1 MSKKLIWII
10 VGLVVIIGVIIGLK
24 KAGVIGKEEGIKVTA
39 EAVQRRTIIET
50 VNASGKVYPEI
61 EVKISPDVSGEIV
74 ELTVAEGDTVKRGQV
89 LARIYADILN
99 SQRDQVAAGVS
110 QQQAQVS
117 NTTAQSAAIKA
128 TLDQAET
135 QYNRQKKLLDEK
147 VISRL
152 EFEQAEQA
160 FKSARANYNAAME
173 GIKSA
178 KAGVQSVQAQLN
190 RANKDIGR
198 TLITSPMDGV
208 ISLLAIKKGER
219 VAGNSFNVGTE
230 MMRVADMRSFEVRV
244 DVGENDI
251 PKVKLGDT
259 AIVEVDAYTSRKF
272 KGIVYKIANPSTGNN
287 LTANASAEVTNY
299 KVHIRLLQESYKD
312 LVIPGRSFPFRP
324 GMTASADI
332 QTKSKYNVL
341 SVPLNAVTTRDSKED
356 QKEKKD
362 EKKPAAKVAQVE
374 KAEQKSVSADDSIE
388 EVVFILQADNKVK
401 KVKVKTAIQDLNN
414 IEITE
419 GVKEGDKVITGP
431 YSIVSKMLKDGNLV
445 TVVEKD
451 KLFEEKKKD

>member
-1 MSKKLIWII
+1 
-10 VGLVVIIGVIIGLK
+10 
-24 KAGVIGKEEGIKVTA
+24 
-39 EAVQRRTIIET
+39 
-50 VNASGKVYPEI
+50 
-61 EVKISPDVSGEIV
+61 
-74 ELTVAEGDTVKRGQV
+74 
-89 LARIYADILN
+89 
-99 SQRDQVAAGVS
+99 
-110 QQQAQVS
+110 
-117 NTTAQSAAIKA
+117 
-128 TLDQAET
+128 
-135 QYNRQKKLLDEK
+135 
-147 VISRL
+147 
-152 EFEQAEQA
+152 
-160 FKSARANYNAAME
+160 
-173 GIKSA
+173 
-178 KAGVQSVQAQLN
+178 
-190 RANKDIGR
+190 
-198 TLITSPMDGV
+198 
-208 ISLLAIKKGER
+208 
-219 VAGNSFNVGTE
+219 
-230 MMRVADMRSFEVRV
+230 
-244 DVGENDI
+244 I

>member
-1 MSKKLIWII
+1 
-10 VGLVVIIGVIIGLK
+10 
-24 KAGVIGKEEGIKVTA
+24 
-39 EAVQRRTIIET
+39 
-50 VNASGKVYPEI
+50 
-61 EVKISPDVSGEIV
+61 
-74 ELTVAEGDTVKRGQV
+74 
-89 LARIYADILN
+89 
-99 SQRDQVAAGVS
+99 
-110 QQQAQVS
+110 
-117 NTTAQSAAIKA
+117 
-128 TLDQAET
+128 
-135 QYNRQKKLLDEK
+135 
-147 VISRL
+147 
-152 EFEQAEQA
+152 
-160 FKSARANYNAAME
+160 
-173 GIKSA
+173 
-178 KAGVQSVQAQLN
+178 
-190 RANKDIGR
+190 
-198 TLITSPMDGV
+198 MDGV

-272 KGIVYKIANPSTGNN
+272 KGIVYKIANPNTGNA
-287 LTANASAEVTNY
+287 LAANTSAEVTNY

-312 LVIPGRSFPFRP
+312 LVVPGRSFPFRP

-341 SVPLNAVTTRDSKED
+341 SVPLNAVTTRDSKEE

-362 EKKPAAKVAQVE
+362 EKKTDAKVAQVE
-374 KAEQKSVSADDSIE
+374 KESQKSVSSDDTIE
-388 EVVFILQADNKVK
+388 EVVFVLQADNKVK

-414 IEITE
+414 IEVAE
-419 GVKEGDKVITGP
+419 GLKEGDKVVTGP